1 MRISVLLFACAVLLV
16 GLDLRA
22 RLAASQSPDSS
33 RRADIYHDGWIDL
46 NKNGRMDIYENPKA
60 PIDQRIDDLLR
71 QMNVDE
77 KTCQTATLYGVGR
90 GRTGQE
96 PPMKDELPTAEW
108 KQHLWKDGI
117 ANIDEHLN
125 GVGPNGKSIYATDI
139 VKHAWAMNEVQRFF
153 IEQTRLG
160 VPVDFTN
167 EGLRGLAFSK
177 ATSFPSELG
186 QGHTWDKELISQI
199 GRITADEARALGY
212 TNVYAP
218 TLDVSRDQRWGR
230 IEDTYGED
238 PYLVSRLGVEMTRA
252 MQKNY
257 QIVST
262 AKHFAVY
269 SIAKGAREGQAR
281 TDPQAT
287 PHEVENIFLP
297 PFKAAIKEGGL
308 LGIMS
313 SYNDYDGVPVTGSH
327 YWLTERLRNEFGFRG
342 YVVSD
347 SAAVEYLY
355 NKHGVAADMKDAVRQ
370 SIEAGLNVK
379 TNFTPPDD
387 FVLPLRELVK
397 EGKVSMKTLD
407 DRVRDVLRVKFIL
420 GLFDHPYIQDTAR
433 ADKIVNSPEHQQ
445 VALRAARESI
455 VLLKNEANALPL
467 RKDIRSIAVIG
478 PNADDDSL
486 TRYRYGPNQVNGITV
501 LQGIKNKLGD
511 QVKVNYAKGCDV
523 TDEHWPQTEVLPEPL
538 TDKERGE
545 IAKAVEAAK
554 KSDVAVVV
562 LGDSPN
568 TVGETASRTSLDL
581 PGRQVDLVQAVHA
594 TGKPVVVVVLNG
606 RPMSINWVD
615 KYVPGIIE
623 AWFPGA
629 QGGTAIADVLF
640 GDYNPGGKLTV
651 TFPKTVGQIPYNFP
665 TKPNAQWEGEKTRVN
680 GALYFFGHGLSYTTF
695 AYSSLRINPKLVSQ
709 AGASVNV
716 NRRGTSPTNRGIPRG
731 TIDSEGRPLSV
742 IVTCDVTNTGSR
754 AGDEVVQLYT
764 HELVTT
770 VTTYEK
776 NLRGFER
783 IHLNPGQTQTVSF
796 TLTRD
801 DLALWDRQMH
811 FVVEPGKFKV
821 MIGSGSEDIRLT
833 GQFEVTR

>member
-1 MRISVLLFACAVLLV
+1 MNKRGVGVILLSMILLTWFNPS
-16 GLDLRA
+16 LPA
-22 RLAASQSPDSS
+22 QEQSGPRKSL
-33 RRADIYHDGWIDL
+33 YHDGWIDL
-46 NKNGRMDIYENPKA
+46 NKNGRMDVYENSKA
-60 PIDQRIDDLLR
+60 PINQRVEDLLR
-71 QMNVDE
+71 QMNLDE

-90 GRTGQE
+90 GRTGMAL
-96 PPMKDELPTAEW
+96 PMKDELPTPEW
-108 KQHLWKDGI
+108 KQLLWKDGI

-139 VKHAWAMNEVQRFF
+139 KKHVWAMNEVQRFF
-153 IEQTRLG
+153 IEDTRLG
-160 VPVDFTN
+160 IPVDFTN
-167 EGLRGLAFSK
+167 EGLRGLGFST
-177 ATSFPSELG
+177 ATSFPSELS
-186 QGHTWDKELISQI
+186 QGHTWDKELISEI
-199 GRITADEARALGY
+199 GRITANEARALGY

-230 IEDTYGED
+230 VEDTYGED
-238 PYLVSRLGVEMTRA
+238 PYLVSRLGVEMARA

-257 QIVST
+257 QVVST

-269 SIAKGAREGQAR
+269 SVAKGAREGQAR

-287 PHEVENIFLP
+287 PHEVESIFLP
-297 PFKAAIKEGGL
+297 PFKAAIKEAGI
-308 LGIMS
+308 LGVMS
-313 SYNDYDGVPVTGSH
+313 SYNDYDGTPVTGSH

-347 SAAVEYLY
+347 SAAVEHLY
-355 NKHGVAADMKDAVRQ
+355 DKHGVAADMKEAVRQ

-379 TNFTPPDD
+379 TNFTPPADW
-387 FVLPLRELVK
+387 VLPLRELVK

-420 GLFDHPYIQDTAR
+420 GLFDRPYVEDA
-433 ADKIVNSPEHQQ
+433 AYAEKIVNSPESQQ

-455 VLLKNEANALPL
+455 VLLRNDRNALPL
-467 RKDIRSIAVIG
+467 SKEIQSIAVIG
-478 PNADDDSL
+478 PNADDDNL
-486 TRYRYGPNQVNGITV
+486 TRYRYGPNAVKGVTV
-501 LQGIKNKLGD
+501 LQGITNKLGNRL
-511 QVKVNYAKGCDV
+511 KINYAKGCDA
-523 TDEHWPQTEVLPEPL
+523 TNEHWPQTEVLPEPL
-538 TDKERGE
+538 TEKEKDE
-545 IAKAVEAAK
+545 IAKAVDAAK
-554 KSDVAVVV
+554 RSDVAVVV

-581 PGRQVDLVQAVHA
+581 PGRQLELVQAVHA
-594 TGKPVVVVVLNG
+594 TGKPTVVVLLNG
-606 RPMSINWVD
+606 RPMSINWID

-623 AWFPGA
+623 GWFPGA

-695 AYSSLRINPKLVSQ
+695 AYSNLKISPLKAPVPGPMTSGALVTINV
-709 AGASVNV
+709 
-716 NRRGTSPTNRGIPRG
+716 
-731 TIDSEGRPLSV
+731 
-742 IVTCDVTNTGSR
+742 DVTNSGSR

-764 HELVTT
+764 HQLVTS

-783 IHLNPGQTQTVSF
+783 IHLNPGETKTVSF
-796 TLTRD
+796 TLRRD

-811 FVVEPGKFKV
+811 FLVEPGKFKV

-833 GQFEVTR
+833 GEFEVVR

>member
-1 MRISVLLFACAVLLV
+1 MRIISVLLIMLLTGFNISFPV
-16 GLDLRA
+16 QEK
-22 RLAASQSPDSS
+22 AA
-33 RRADIYHDGWIDL
+33 AKNNIYHDGWIDL
-46 NKNGRMDIYENPKA
+46 NKNGRMDVYENPLA
-60 PIDQRIDDLLR
+60 PIDRRVEDLLS
-71 QMNVDE
+71 QMTLEE
-77 KTCQTATLYGVGR
+77 KTCQTATLYGYKRVL
-90 GRTGQE
+90 Q
-96 PPMKDELPTAEW
+96 DEFPTPDW
-108 KQHLWKDGI
+108 KKQIWKDGI

-125 GVGPNGKSIYATDI
+125 GWAAGSKSIYANDI
-139 VKHAWAMNEVQRFF
+139 KKHVWAMNETQRFF
-153 IEQTRLG
+153 IEETRLG
-160 VPVDFTN
+160 IPVDFTE
-167 EGLRGLAFSK
+167 EGLRGVAFPT

-186 QGHTWDKELISQI
+186 MGHTWNPSLVREM
-199 GRITADEARALGY
+199 GRITGQEARALGY
-212 TNVYAP
+212 TNIFAP

-238 PYLVSRLGVEMTRA
+238 PYLASRLGVEMARA
-252 MQKNY
+252 MQKDY
-257 QIVST
+257 QIAST
-262 AKHFAVY
+262 AKHFAIY

-287 PHEVENIFLP
+287 LHEVENIFLP
-297 PFKAAIKEGGL
+297 SFKAAIKEAGI
-308 LGIMS
+308 LGVMS
-313 SYNDYDGVPVTGSH
+313 SYNDYDGTPVTGSH

-355 NKHGVAADMKDAVRQ
+355 NKHGVATDMKDAVRQ

-387 FVLPLRELVK
+387 FILPLRVLVK

-420 GLFDHPYIQDTAR
+420 GLFDHPYVDDAAR
-433 ADKIVNSPEHQQ
+433 AERIVNSPEHQQ

-455 VLLKNEANALPL
+455 VLLKNDRHALPL
-467 RKDIRSIAVIG
+467 NKDIRSIAVIG
-478 PNADDDSL
+478 PNADDDNL
-486 TRYRYGPNQVNGITV
+486 TRYRYGPNAVKGITV

-511 QVKVNYAKGCDV
+511 KVKVNYAKGCEV
-523 TDEHWPQTEVLPEPL
+523 TNEHWPETEVLPEPL
-538 TDKERGE
+538 TQKKKDE
-545 IAKAVEAAK
+545 IAKAVEVAK
-554 KSDVAVVV
+554 NSDVAVVV
-562 LGDSPN
+562 VGDSAN

-581 PGRQVDLVQAVHA
+581 PGRQLDLVQAVSA
-594 TGKPVVVVVLNG
+594 IGKPVVVVLLNG
-606 RPMSINWVD
+606 RPMSINWVN
-615 KYVPGIIE
+615 KYVPGIVE

-665 TKPNAQWEGEKTRVN
+665 TKPSAQWEGERTRVN

-695 AYSSLRINPKLVSQ
+695 AYSNLKITPQVERVSTASGSDRVNPTLS
-709 AGASVNV
+709 GPN
-716 NRRGTSPTNRGIPRG
+716 I
-731 TIDSEGRPLSV
+731 TITL
-742 IVTCDVTNTGSR
+742 DVTNTGSR
-754 AGDEVVQLYT
+754 EGDEVVQLYT
-764 HELVTT
+764 HEFVTS

-783 IHLNPGQTQTVSF
+783 IHLKPGETKTMTF
-796 TLTRD
+796 ILKTE

-833 GQFEVTR
+833 GEFGITAGGRLRGQ

>member
-1 MRISVLLFACAVLLV
+1 MKINLVFVFILLSALALTIWPPPGVDA
-16 GLDLRA
+16 GAPRA
-22 RLAASQSPDSS
+22 GQGWKE
-33 RRADIYHDGWIDL
+33 IYHQGWTDL
-46 NKNGRMDIYENPKA
+46 NKNGRRDLYEDPKV
-60 PIDQRIDDLLR
+60 PIDKRVDDLLR
-71 QMNVDE
+71 QMNLDE

-90 GRTGQE
+90 GRTGA
-96 PPMKDELPTAEW
+96 PPPLQDELPTPEW
-108 KQHLWKDGI
+108 KHRLWKDGI

-125 GVGPNGKSIYATDI
+125 GVGPNGKSVYATDI
-139 VKHAWAMNEVQRFF
+139 SKHVWAMNEVQRFF
-153 IEQTRLG
+153 IEETRLG
-160 VPVDFTN
+160 IPVDFTN
-167 EGLRGLAFSK
+167 EGLRGVAFST

-199 GRITADEARALGY
+199 GRITADEARSLGY

-238 PYLVSRLGVEMTRA
+238 PYLVSRLGVQMARA
-252 MQKNY
+252 MQKNN
-257 QIVST
+257 QIAST
-262 AKHFAVY
+262 AKHFAIY

-287 PHEVENIFLP
+287 LHEVENIFLP
-297 PFKAAIKEGGL
+297 PFKAAIKEADI
-308 LGIMS
+308 LGVMS
-313 SYNDYDGVPVTGSH
+313 SYNDYDGTPVTGSH
-327 YWLTERLRNEFGFRG
+327 YWLTDRLRNEFGFHG

-355 NKHGVAADMKDAVRQ
+355 NKHGVATDMKDAVRQ

-397 EGKVSMKTLD
+397 EGKVPMQTLD
-407 DRVRDVLRVKFIL
+407 DRVRDVLRVKFLL
-420 GLFDHPYIQDTAR
+420 GIFDHPYVDDPSQAE
-433 ADKIVNSPEHQQ
+433 KIVNSTEHQQ

-455 VLLKNEANALPL
+455 VLLKNDNNALPL
-467 RKDIRSIAVIG
+467 SKDIRSIAVIG

-486 TRYRYGPNQVNGITV
+486 TRYRYGPNAVKGVTV
-501 LQGIKNKLGD
+501 LQGIRNKLGER
-511 QVKVNYAKGCDV
+511 VKVNYAKGCDV

-538 TDKERGE
+538 TDKEREE
-545 IAKAVEAAK
+545 IAKAVDAAK
-554 KSDVAVVV
+554 KSDVAVLV

-581 PGRQVDLVQAVHA
+581 PGRQLDLVQAVHA
-594 TGKPVVVVVLNG
+594 TGKPVVVVLLNG
-606 RPMSINWVD
+606 RPMSINWID

-623 AWFPGA
+623 GWFPGA

-665 TKPNAQWEGEKTRVN
+665 TKPSAQWEGERTRVN
-680 GALYFFGHGLSYTTF
+680 GALYFFGRGLSYTTF
-695 AYSSLRINPKLVSQ
+695 AYSNLRISPSVVSETTAPARAQ
-709 AGASVNV
+709 PARVNAPPASPLQITISCDITNAGT
-716 NRRGTSPTNRGIPRG
+716 R
-731 TIDSEGRPLSV
+731 E
-742 IVTCDVTNTGSR
+742 
-754 AGDEVVQLYT
+754 GDEVVQLYT
-764 HELVTT
+764 HELVTS

-783 IHLNPGQTQTVSF
+783 IHLKAGETKTVSF
-796 TLTRD
+796 TLSRD
-801 DLALWDRQMH
+801 DIALWNRQLH
-811 FVVEPGKFKV
+811 FVVEPGKMKV

-833 GQFEVTR
+833 GQFEIASPR